1 MYVCMYVYIYIYVYV
16 CICIYIYMYIYVYIY
31 IYIYILDK
39 LKIVNFKRENRDREK
54 SDYPQFGVI
63 QNIYI
68 ADCKTLFE
76 VKEYKTISF
85 FHHYHGYEV
94 KPVSQNS
101 VMDINDLVSPF
112 PLIIYHL
119 PHIKRFVVVLKHHI
133 CNTVF

>member
-1 MYVCMYVYIYIYVYV
+1 MCVYYRTRWIKTNGQLYKPPNAVVIGN
-16 CICIYIYMYIYVYIY
+16 
-31 IYIYILDK
+31 D
-39 LKIVNFKRENRDREK
+39 E
-54 SDYPQFGVI
+54 DYPQFGVI